1 MPVNITY
8 RTSHTEA
15 EVASDSFVNKNA
27 PLSNKQIDG
36 NFKSLKVAIESLQDA
51 IGVGSTLAAD
61 QVEFS
66 SSNGITAS
74 NVQGAI
80 DEVNLLAIG
89 KQAPLISGESIKTIN
104 GTSLLGSGDISI
116 IGGSVTGAVINDT
129 STGTSETFSASEII
143 SRLLNK
149 QQTLVNQT
157 NIKSINGNSLLGTG
171 NIVTATINDS
181 SSGTGETLSA
191 AEIDN
196 RLSSKQDTLVNQT
209 NIKSINGNSLLGTG
223 NISIATASINDSS
236 TGTGETL
243 SASQIISR
251 LSLKE
256 PSIAKSAGYL
266 TSDGTSWTFKNESYA
281 TINDTGTGNAVTW
294 SAQKLIQNFT
304 TKQDSL
310 VNQTNIKSI
319 NNISLLG
326 TGNISIATASIN
338 DSSTGTGETLSA
350 SQIISRLSLK
360 EPSIAK
366 SAGYLTSDG
375 TSWTFKNESYG
386 VVNDSA
392 TGTTT
397 WTSNKINSEL
407 ASIASSSVSLTGTQ
421 TLSNKTLLSPT
432 LTSYTETIHTITGTD
447 IIATNGSIQTATLT
461 GNVSYAITLG
471 EGQSVTVLI
480 NPVTYTVSWT
490 SAISWIGTTAS
501 TAPTLTASVMNC
513 ITFFKVGDVIY
524 GKFSGRV

>member
-171 NIVTATINDS
+171 NIVTASINDS
-181 SSGTGETLSA
+181 STGTGETLSA

-209 NIKSINGNSLLGTG
+209 NIKSINGN
-223 NISIATASINDSS
+223 
-236 TGTGETL
+236 
-243 SASQIISR
+243 
-251 LSLKE
+251 
-256 PSIAKSAGYL
+256 
-266 TSDGTSWTFKNESYA
+266 
-281 TINDTGTGNAVTW
+281 
-294 SAQKLIQNFT
+294 
-304 TKQDSL
+304 
-310 VNQTNIKSI
+310 
-319 NNISLLG
+319 SLLG